1 MKIAFFSS
9 DPIAVES
16 IECVRAEHELVCVVS
31 NPDKPK
37 GRGKKLSP
45 NDVAQWALDNSVELL
60 RPRGKPSDDDV
71 QRLRNLGAELLVV
84 MAYGCILKDNI
95 LHYGK
100 YPCINLH
107 ASLLPQLR
115 GASPI
120 ETAIALGME
129 KTGVSLMRVEPAMDS
144 GAVADTME
152 VSISG
157 DDTSA
162 TLRAK
167 ISRAA
172 AEVLRRN
179 LPKLGRGELEFVPQ
193 DSSLATYARKL
204 SKDDMFL
211 DFSKSAAEIRNR
223 VRAFGAGI
231 FAFNGECVKIFDVET
246 ADADVRHSDFGR
258 VVCADSRGLKI
269 ACASGS
275 IIAKRLQR
283 PCANALCARDFFA
296 GFEIPAGTI
305 LASADNKLLLR
316 K

>member
-9 DPIAVES
+9 DPIAIES

-31 NPDKPK
+31 NPDRPK

-45 NDVAQWALDNSVELL
+45 NEVAQWALDNSVELL
-60 RPRGKPSDDDV
+60 RPQGKPSDADV
-71 QRLRNLGAELLVV
+71 QRLRDLGAELLVV

-100 YPCINLH
+100 YPCLNLH

-129 KTGVSLMRVEPAMDS
+129 KTGVSLMRIEPAMDS
-144 GAVADTME
+144 GAVADALE
-152 VSISG
+152 VPISR

-179 LPKLGRGELEFVPQ
+179 LPKLESGELEFVPQ

-204 SKDDMFL
+204 SKEDMFL
-211 DFSKSAAEIRNR
+211 DFSKNADEIRNR

-231 FAFNGECVKIFDVET
+231 FTFNGECIKIFDVET
-246 ADADVRHSDFGR
+246 AEAASRHADFGR
-258 VVCADSRGLKI
+258 VISADSDGLKI
-269 ACASGS
+269 VCASGS
-275 IIAKRLQR
+275 MIAKRLQR
-283 PCANALCARDFFA
+283 PCAKALCARDFFA
-296 GFEIPAGTI
+296 GFEIPAGTV
-305 LASADNKLLLR
+305 LASADNKSLLR